1 MDHNLR
7 KKLRSH
13 VSTIFTIFEQMAD
26 VESKYNVV
34 KHVVKHLKMFVEF
47 EKKKTVANIKVYP
60 VYI

>member
-34 KHVVKHLKMFVEF
+34 KHVVKHLKMFVEL
-47 EKKKTVANIKVYP
+47 EKKKTCKY
-60 VYI
+60 